1 MKLINPRTRKE
12 YKGLAVPVKRKFPE
26 PIEYVSMFQH
36 GLEHIARL
44 KLTPTE
50 SAVLL
55 IFLSRLEYENWIRVS
70 QKTIGKK
77 LNLSKSQVS
86 NAVKKLVE
94 TGILQKEQDPSDEG
108 KLLYR
113 FNPSLGWRGE
123 TKEWFES
130 TTGKE
135 FEPIP
140 PCYVRSNRK
149 S

>member
-12 YKGLAVPVKRKFPE
+12 YNGLAVPVKRKFPE
-26 PIEYVSMFQH
+26 PIEYISMFQH
-36 GLEHIARL
+36 GLEYIARL

-50 SAVLL
+50 NAVLW

-70 QKTIGKK
+70 QKTVAER

-86 NAVKKLVE
+86 NAVKKLIE
-94 TGILQKEQDPSDEG
+94 TGILDREQDPSDEG
-108 KLLYR
+108 RLLYR
-113 FNPSLGWRGE
+113 LNLSLGWRGD

-135 FEPIP
+135 LHPNP
-140 PCYVRSNRK
+140 PCYVR
-149 S
+149 